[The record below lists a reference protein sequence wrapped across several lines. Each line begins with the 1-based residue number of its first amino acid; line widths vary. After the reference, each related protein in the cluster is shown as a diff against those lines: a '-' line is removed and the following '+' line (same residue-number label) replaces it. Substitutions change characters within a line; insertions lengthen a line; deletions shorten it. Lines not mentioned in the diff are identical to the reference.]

1 MKQRQKVDK
10 EFVEMIQQNEGIIY
24 KVASF
29 YLTTEYPIND
39 LRQEIILNLWKSFS
53 SFRGE
58 SKRSTWIYRIAL
70 NTCISFVRRKRIDLS
85 FTDIQIELPDISEGK
100 EDMQLLYRLINNLG
114 KIEKAMI
121 LLYLEDKSYKEIA
134 EITGLTVT
142 NVATSLSRAKQKMKE
157 MSDKIEE

>member
-100 EDMQLLYRLINNLG
+100 EDIQLLYRLINNLG

>member
-29 YLTTEYPIND
+29 YLTTEYPIDD

-70 NTCISFVRRKRIDLS
+70 NTCISFVRRKRVDLS
-85 FTDIQIELPDISEGK
+85 FTDIQIDLPDISEGK
-100 EDMQLLYRLINNLG
+100 EDIQLLYRLINNLG

>member
-1 MKQRQKVDK
+1 MKQKQRVDK

-29 YLTTEYPIND
+29 YITAEYPIND

-58 SKRSTWIYRIAL
+58 SKQSTWIYRIAL
-70 NTCISFVRRKRIDLS
+70 NTCISFIRRKRIDLS

-100 EDMQLLYRLINNLG
+100 EDIQLLYRLINNLG

>member
-85 FTDIQIELPDISEGK
+85 FTDIQIDLPDISEGK
-100 EDMQLLYRLINNLG
+100 EDIQLLYRLINNLG

>member
-142 NVATSLSRAKQKMKE
+142 NVATSLSRAKQKMEE

>member
-70 NTCISFVRRKRIDLS
+70 NTCISFVRRKRVDLS
-85 FTDIQIELPDISEGK
+85 FTDIQIDLPDISEGK
-100 EDMQLLYRLINNLG
+100 EDIQLLYRLINNLG